1 MGLSGFVQELGI
13 PYTGIDG
20 ISMYDNEQLPPCH
33 WESEWPRC
41 SPSVLLNCWECKC
54 PQASILYQEIMPGNL
69 HLSQLQKKTN
79 MQFSTEVVWTS
90 SVITEK
96 KSEISKN
103 LNGTW
108 VSRTIDRSE
117 LRRSQASILGITQ
130 EVVL

>member
-69 HLSQLQKKTN
+69 HLSQLQKNKYAI
-79 MQFSTEVVWTS
+79 FYRSGLDFISDYGKE
-90 SVITEK
+90 IGDLEK
-96 KSEISKN
+96 LK
-103 LNGTW
+103 W
-108 VSRTIDRSE
+108 H
-117 LRRSQASILGITQ
+117 LGFQ
-130 EVVL
+130 DH